1 MFKESVFK
9 DKEIN
14 CSCRRELVFSGT
26 YSLRGLYE
34 NNKKDNRNATKRKEH
49 INITI
54 FKMETFVENFSSKE
68 SVVIIT
74 SLKVLVKLCQKFFFV
89 RVICHNY
96 CKYHKNIGIFVIN
109 FKIQVKYFKIKRVI
123 TKC

>member
-1 MFKESVFK
+1 MK
-9 DKEIN
+9 II
-14 CSCRRELVFSGT
+14 
-26 YSLRGLYE
+26 
-34 NNKKDNRNATKRKEH
+34 KKTINATKRNEL
-49 INITI
+49 INTAI
-54 FKMETFVENFSSKE
+54 FKMETFVENLSSKE

-96 CKYHKNIGIFVIN
+96 CKYHKNIGIFVRN
-109 FKIQVKYFKIKRVI
+109 FKIQVKYSKIKRVI